1 MLCRKA
7 YFISHDEDENEIV
20 VETKAGDLT
29 IHDGRLW
36 HRVAPSIKS
45 PGATLRRTMYV
56 PYLTGPYEPK
66 TESARTPPYHHLGR
80 ISRGVRSRMNS
91 LMHIKDVLFGA

>member
-1 MLCRKA
+1 MLFRKA
-7 YFISHDEDENEIV
+7 YFISHDDDENEIV
-20 VETKAGDLT
+20 VETNAGDLT

-36 HRVAPSIKS
+36 HRVAPSTKS

-66 TESARTPPYHHLGR
+66 SESTRTPPYHHLGR
-80 ISRGVRSRMNS
+80 IGRVIRGRLNS
-91 LMHIKDVLFGA
+91 LLYIKDVFSGA